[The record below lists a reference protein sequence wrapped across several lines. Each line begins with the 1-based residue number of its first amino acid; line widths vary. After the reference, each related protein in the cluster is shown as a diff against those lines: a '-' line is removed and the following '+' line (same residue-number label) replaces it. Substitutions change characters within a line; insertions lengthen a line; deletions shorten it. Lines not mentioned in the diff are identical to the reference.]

1 MTVTGS
7 VLLDCFVICKIDFIF
22 QMLWGGSVADPERQ
36 EDSTVAIRNLNK
48 KVHTDDRVYCSL
60 LKLGDGTN
68 IVFKK

>member
-1 MTVTGS
+1 MVIYIGS
-7 VLLDCFVICKIDFIF
+7 LTWIVLSPVKLIF

-48 KVHTDDRVYCSL
+48 KIHTDDRIYCSL

>member
-1 MTVTGS
+1 
-7 VLLDCFVICKIDFIF
+7 
-22 QMLWGGSVADPERQ
+22 MLWGGSVADPESQ
-36 EDSTVAIRNLNK
+36 DDSTVAIRKLNK